1 MTENYEEENEFI
13 DCARYGEFEEVQ
25 KMIKANINV
34 NFQQPESGNTVNN
47 NEIGVSN
54 LKNNNCFNK

>member
-34 NFQQPESGNTVNN
+34 NFQQPDSGNTVNN
-47 NEIGVSN
+47 NEIGISN
-54 LKNNNCFNK
+54 FKK